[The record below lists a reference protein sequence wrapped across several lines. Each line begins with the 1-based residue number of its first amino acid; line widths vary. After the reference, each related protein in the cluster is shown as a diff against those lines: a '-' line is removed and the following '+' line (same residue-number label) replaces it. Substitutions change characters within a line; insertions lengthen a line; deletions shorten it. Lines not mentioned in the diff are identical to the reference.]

1 MHSSGTVPSL
11 GKWKLLYLQHNK
23 GQSEKHD
30 ISINSAVLSS
40 PLFGVMQPELLQTTS
55 MSHWGLKFIPSL
67 TPSLPHLA
75 AEKLAQNGIK
85 NNLLKPQ
92 SEKEWTN
99 TYCVF
104 PIQSAGKGRKIAP
117 SSFRRRTFFSLLT
130 NSPPILSLLHVVFSS
145 TELDATYV
153 PIHSPHLIL

>member
-30 ISINSAVLSS
+30 IAINSAALSS
-40 PLFGVMQPELLQTTS
+40 PLFGVMEPEPLQMTS
-55 MSHWGLKFIPSL
+55 MSHWSLKFIQSV
-67 TPSLPHLA
+67 TPSLPYPA
-75 AEKLAQNGIK
+75 AEKLDQNGIK

-92 SEKEWTN
+92 NKKECPN
-99 TYCVF
+99 IYFCVF
-104 PIQSAGKGRKIAP
+104 PIQLVGKGRKK
-117 SSFRRRTFFSLLT
+117 SFFRRRTFFSLLT

-145 TELDATYV
+145 TELDVAYV
-153 PIHSPHLIL
+153 SVPSPHLIL